1 MLTSN
6 FFYKFFKQRQN
17 NNHNIVKFNPNKEFE
32 LQEEINLKIIAI
44 DKKISENSK
53 ALMEAQIVKFRS
65 TFSQSKNFIETI
77 GENIYKKK
85 VEESINWHQNQ
96 LKELYFR
103 RKELQITLEKIK
115 GVFWLNRIK
124 RLLTFI
130 FISFLIL
137 IVLFIFLSGFMIIIY
152 LLPLILL
159 ILVGYFLANRKS

>member
-1 MLTSN
+1 MLRSN
-6 FFYKFFKQRQN
+6 FFYKFFKQSQN
-17 NNHNIVKFNPNKEFE
+17 NNHKIVKFNPNKEFD

-44 DKKISENSK
+44 DKEISENSK

-77 GENIYKKK
+77 GDNFYKKK
-85 VEESINWHQNQ
+85 VEESINWHQKQ

-103 RKELQITLEKIK
+103 RKELQITLEKLK

-124 RLLTFI
+124 RLLTLI

-159 ILVGYFLANRKS
+159 ILVGYFLANKKS